1 MSEYGIKIKN
11 ISAGMLYDVNLGTR
25 DYFTYTDAMFNN
37 SLFSFFLQKNG
48 LNIYKGKSGKKN
60 ESTRDI
66 ICLDYEFG
74 SRSYDNEHARLEKLF
89 NDIDGDSKERIKQAL
104 QKVEDRKDLYDE
116 KSRDEIRE
124 YFYENGVNV
133 TYKRKRRDGTIKEE
147 TIHYEMLFRTSAKA
161 KLGQVI
167 FINSKLYDIAYDWLT
182 IGLEKKMSHD
192 NAKIVEMSAY
202 APLTTSTII
211 GTLHIPVEDILI
223 LKDQDSFFETMTK
236 VVKAEEYE
244 VEVKKKNK
252 ETNKN
257 EKVIEK
263 RKKCVVSEEKRQ
275 VKNTIWDGMALIEA
289 DSNYLCL
296 PSYVNGMA
304 LLRNHLFKACAFK
317 SYIQKFFKD
326 WCEKNGYDYDTY
338 QIQDMFGKCHYLKDI
353 KMITTDNAIKWKKFQ
368 DLMGSNITEAYEY
381 WCKRI
386 HGDGDIWGIVK
397 TDHPSKLGQYQQLSY
412 QMINTLPCTKDDVK
426 DIAQISIDYVEL
438 LKRDNDEFEK
448 FLRKNAN
455 EVNHYEMLADLYAQ
469 NHEFGNSTFFREEK
483 KKIIFDYV
491 YRMRKGKI
499 MVNGDNLTVCGNP
512 YALLLYSVGEDFEKD
527 PTLSQEYNCIQCYTK
542 RFDNNEYLAAFRN
555 PHNSPNNI
563 CYLHNVYSEKMDKY
577 FAFSKNIIAV
587 NCIHTD
593 IQDRANGMDEDS
605 DFMLVTNQST
615 IVKCAERCYRDFY
628 TIVNALQESG
638 ITYNNTKK
646 DYAAMDNKF
655 SKSRMGIGYS
665 SNLAQLAMTYYWTEL
680 QKDSPDEK
688 KLKELYDN
696 FIILSV
702 LAQVII
708 DGCKR
713 EYEIDGNKE
722 IDRISKLSCM
732 SIKKIVGYT
741 ESGKPKYKKH
751 DFPEFMKYT
760 REIKYTKD
768 GKELPQEEVDESKNK
783 LKSRI
788 NRELLCPMNW
798 LEDWINKIQ
807 NASTS
812 DTLST
817 ESFFI
822 KMKGKANDKQ
832 MTKIMQLVQEY
843 DSFVKNTKLKYID
856 DDEEYNKQI
865 CEKSKEVTESIKKI
879 KIGNIITI
887 NRLIEIALGLSNEEG
902 ASKRRKYS
910 PEKYTRK
917 ILNLLYKTNKEKFML
932 SFNSDKCV

>member
-48 LNIYKGKSGKKN
+48 LNIYKG

-89 NDIDGDSKERIKQAL
+89 NDTDGDSKERIKQAL
-104 QKVEDRKDLYDE
+104 QKVEDRKDLYNE

-124 YFYENGVNV
+124 YFYENGVDV

-167 FINSKLYDIAYDWLT
+167 FINNKLYDIAYDWLT
-182 IGLEKKMSHD
+182 IGLGKKMSRD

-211 GTLHIPVEDILI
+211 GTLHIPVENILI

-244 VEVKKKNK
+244 VKVKKKNK

-263 RKKCVVSEEKRQ
+263 RKKCVVTEEKRQ

-289 DSNYLCL
+289 DSNYFYL
-296 PSYVNGMA
+296 PSYINGMI

-317 SYIQKFFKD
+317 CYLQKFFKD
-326 WCEKNGYDYDTY
+326 WCKKNGYDYNTY
-338 QIQDMFGKCHYLKDI
+338 QIQDMFGKWHYLKDI

-368 DLMGSNITEAYEY
+368 DLMGNNSIEAYEY

-386 HGDGDIWGIVK
+386 HADGDIWGIVK

-412 QMINTLPCTKDDVK
+412 QMINTLPCTKDGVK

-448 FLRKNAN
+448 FLRKYAN
-455 EVNHYEMLADLYAQ
+455 EVNHYQMLADLYAQ
-469 NHEFGNSTFFREEK
+469 NHEFGNSKFFRYEK
-483 KKIIFDYV
+483 KEIIKQYV
-491 YRMRKGKI
+491 FRMRKGKI

-527 PTLSQEYNCIQCYTK
+527 PTLSQESNCIQCYTK
-542 RFDNNEYLAAFRN
+542 RFDDNEYLAAFRN
-555 PHNSPNNI
+555 PHNSPNNV
-563 CYLHNVYSEKMDKY
+563 CYLHNLYSDEMDKY

-605 DFMLVTNQST
+605 DFMLVTNQPT
-615 IVKCAERCYRDFY
+615 MVKCAERCYKEFY

-680 QKDSPDEK
+680 QKDNPDEN

-713 EYEIDGNKE
+713 EYRD
-722 IDRISKLSCM
+722 
-732 SIKKIVGYT
+732 
-741 ESGKPKYKKH
+741 
-751 DFPEFMKYT
+751 
-760 REIKYTKD
+760 
-768 GKELPQEEVDESKNK
+768 
-783 LKSRI
+783 
-788 NRELLCPMNW
+788 
-798 LEDWINKIQ
+798 
-807 NASTS
+807 
-812 DTLST
+812 
-817 ESFFI
+817 
-822 KMKGKANDKQ
+822 
-832 MTKIMQLVQEY
+832 
-843 DSFVKNTKLKYID
+843 
-856 DDEEYNKQI
+856 
-865 CEKSKEVTESIKKI
+865 
-879 KIGNIITI
+879 
-887 NRLIEIALGLSNEEG
+887 
-902 ASKRRKYS
+902 
-910 PEKYTRK
+910 
-917 ILNLLYKTNKEKFML
+917 
-932 SFNSDKCV
+932 

>member
-1 MSEYGIKIKN
+1 
-11 ISAGMLYDVNLGTR
+11 
-25 DYFTYTDAMFNN
+25 
-37 SLFSFFLQKNG
+37 
-48 LNIYKGKSGKKN
+48 
-60 ESTRDI
+60 
-66 ICLDYEFG
+66 
-74 SRSYDNEHARLEKLF
+74 
-89 NDIDGDSKERIKQAL
+89 
-104 QKVEDRKDLYDE
+104 
-116 KSRDEIRE
+116 
-124 YFYENGVNV
+124 
-133 TYKRKRRDGTIKEE
+133 
-147 TIHYEMLFRTSAKA
+147 
-161 KLGQVI
+161 
-167 FINSKLYDIAYDWLT
+167 
-182 IGLEKKMSHD
+182 
-192 NAKIVEMSAY
+192 
-202 APLTTSTII
+202 
-211 GTLHIPVEDILI
+211 
-223 LKDQDSFFETMTK
+223 
-236 VVKAEEYE
+236 
-244 VEVKKKNK
+244 
-252 ETNKN
+252 
-257 EKVIEK
+257 
-263 RKKCVVSEEKRQ
+263 
-275 VKNTIWDGMALIEA
+275 
-289 DSNYLCL
+289 
-296 PSYVNGMA
+296 
-304 LLRNHLFKACAFK
+304 
-317 SYIQKFFKD
+317 
-326 WCEKNGYDYDTY
+326 
-338 QIQDMFGKCHYLKDI
+338 
-353 KMITTDNAIKWKKFQ
+353 
-368 DLMGSNITEAYEY
+368 
-381 WCKRI
+381 
-386 HGDGDIWGIVK
+386 
-397 TDHPSKLGQYQQLSY
+397 
-412 QMINTLPCTKDDVK
+412 
-426 DIAQISIDYVEL
+426 
-438 LKRDNDEFEK
+438 
-448 FLRKNAN
+448 
-455 EVNHYEMLADLYAQ
+455 
-469 NHEFGNSTFFREEK
+469 
-483 KKIIFDYV
+483 
-491 YRMRKGKI
+491 MRKGKI

-696 FIILSV
+696 FIMLSV

>member
-25 DYFTYTDAMFNN
+25 DYFTYTDAMLNN

-48 LNIYKGKSGKKN
+48 LNIYKN

-74 SRSYDNEHARLEKLF
+74 SRSYDNERGRLEKLF
-89 NDIDGDSKERIKQAL
+89 NDIDGDSKERIKKAL
-104 QKVEDRKDLYDE
+104 QKVEDRKDLYNE

-133 TYKRKRRDGTIKEE
+133 TYKQKRRDGTIKEE

-167 FINSKLYDIAYDWLT
+167 FINSKLYNIAYDWLT
-182 IGLEKKMSHD
+182 IGLGKKMKHD

-263 RKKCVVSEEKRQ
+263 RKKCVVSEEMRQ

-289 DSNYLCL
+289 DPNYFRL
-296 PSYVNGMA
+296 PSYINGMA

-317 SYIQKFFKD
+317 SYLQKFFKD
-326 WCEKNGYDYDTY
+326 WCEKNGYDYATY
-338 QIQDMFGKCHYLKDI
+338 QIQDMFGKWHYLKDI

-368 DLMGSNITEAYEY
+368 DLMGNNITEAYEY

-386 HGDGDIWGIVK
+386 HVDGDIWGIVK

-426 DIAQISIDYVEL
+426 DIAQTSINYVEL
-438 LKRDNDEFEK
+438 LKRDNDKFEK
-448 FLRKNAN
+448 FLRKYAN

-469 NHEFGNSTFFREEK
+469 NHEFGNSKFFRYEK
-483 KKIIFDYV
+483 KEIIKQYV
-491 YRMRKGKI
+491 FKMRKGKI

-527 PTLSQEYNCIQCYTK
+527 STLSQESNCIQCYTK
-542 RFDNNEYLAAFRN
+542 RFNDDEYLAAFRN

-563 CYLHNVYSEKMDKY
+563 CYLHNVYSEEMNKY

-605 DFMLVTNQST
+605 DFMLVTNQPT
-615 IVKCAERCYRDFY
+615 IVKCAKKCYKEFY

-680 QKDSPDEK
+680 QKDSPDEA

-722 IDRISKLSCM
+722 IDRISKLPCM
-732 SIKKIVGYT
+732 SIKRVVGYT
-741 ESGKPKYKKH
+741 DSGKPKYKKY

-768 GKELPQEEVDESKNK
+768 GKELPQEEIDESKNK

-788 NRELLCPMNW
+788 NRELSCPMNW

-807 NASTS
+807 NASTIE
-812 DTLST
+812 TIPT
-817 ESFFI
+817 EKFFKKI
-822 KMKGKANDKQ
+822 KGKPNNRQ
-832 MTKIMQLVQEY
+832 MTKICSIIEEY
-843 DSFVKNTKLKYID
+843 DNYIKQCYISNLGSELLNECIVERTKVLIQD
-856 DDEEYNKQI
+856 MSN
-865 CEKSKEVTESIKKI
+865 I
-879 KIGNIITI
+879 KIGNITTI
-887 NRLIEIALGLSNEEG
+887 NRLIEMALGLETSVG
-902 ASKRRKYS
+902 MSKNTKGKGI
-910 PEKYTRK
+910 KYTRK
-917 ILNLLYKTNKEKFML
+917 ILNVLYKTNKDKFL
-932 SFNSDKCV
+932 LNFS